1 MYFFFFFFLMFKI
14 RNFFSFVFYPL
25 RNVDL
30 FLQPISL
37 KHENKSKRSNGLG
50 RMLSLFV
57 FIFLFY
63 NFITSDMIQKK
74 NPKVLQQI
82 NESRIRPEI
91 RLEKQE
97 EFFFGYEKSILNSSF
112 VLNYCLT

>member
-1 MYFFFFFFLMFKI
+1 
-14 RNFFSFVFYPL
+14 
-25 RNVDL
+25 
-30 FLQPISL
+30 
-37 KHENKSKRSNGLG
+37 
-50 RMLSLFV
+50 
-57 FIFLFY
+57 
-63 NFITSDMIQKK
+63 MIQKK